1 MVSHLSFLSL
11 LSSHPFRRASLL
23 SGILFGSVTEYLKK
37 KWLNKVRSLLPFV
50 MKKSKVG
57 RSVFMQLLN
66 IHQEY
71 RLIPFCCFFTCC
83 LCPNSGGWLL
93 SFHTSNL
100 HFRQE
105 EGGRRKMRAD
115 ACLGDRDLRLHLIG
129 QILLHESLHP

>member
-11 LSSHPFRRASLL
+11 LWSSHPFRTASSL
-23 SGILFGSVTEYLKK
+23 SGVLFGSVTEYLKK

-50 MKKSKVG
+50 MRKSKVG
-57 RSVFMQLLN
+57 KSEFMQLLN

-83 LCPNSGGWLL
+83 LCGGKVSGGWLL

-105 EGGRRKMRAD
+105 KNEGRCLLRRQGLKTPSD
-115 ACLGDRDLRLHLIG
+115 WPDFVT
-129 QILLHESLHP
+129 